1 MGREMVEAIGEPI
14 RVCAYFRRGRI
25 SPLWF
30 EWKGRRYRVEEIR
43 NRWVTSEGV
52 GRCYHFALTVE
63 GGADLYE
70 IFLRTETMGWRLG
83 KIDVM

>member
-1 MGREMVEAIGEPI
+1 
-14 RVCAYFRRGRI
+14 
-25 SPLWF
+25 
-30 EWKGRRYRVEEIR
+30 
-43 NRWVTSEGV
+43 VTSEGV